1 MGIELPQIEVRYEHL
16 SAEADVHVGARA
28 VPTLLNAAIN
38 VVEVRTQIIQII
50 LAAAAGLRALAL
62 LLLLLCA
69 AVSA

>member
-1 MGIELPQIEVRYEHL
+1 MGIEQPTIEVRYEHL

-50 LAAAAGLRALAL
+50 LAAAAGLRARA